1 MNKIVATLIAGL
13 FATSVYAQTT
23 ATPATPAT
31 HAEVKADKKAA
42 KAEAKEE
49 KADVKAATTR
59 CGSSRQNTAIA

>member
-23 ATPATPAT
+23 ATPAT

-49 KADVKAATTR
+49 KADVKADAKLEKKAADPR
-59 CGSSRQNTAIA
+59 